1 MTAESATKPN
11 LSVVSPSGNQEG
23 RYRGLRPFQP
33 GQSGNP
39 NGRPQGSRN
48 KLGEQ
53 FLADLYADFA
63 EHGKAAIERVRN
75 EDPAAYIRVIASILP
90 KEIRTDRNRFDDLS
104 DEELDHMIGLLRG
117 QLAELQR

>member
-1 MTAESATKPN
+1 
-11 LSVVSPSGNQEG
+11 
-23 RYRGLRPFQP
+23 
-33 GQSGNP
+33 
-39 NGRPQGSRN
+39 
-48 KLGEQ
+48 
-53 FLADLYADFA
+53 
-63 EHGKAAIERVRN
+63 VRN